1 MVPIEFRVRDT
12 KSFFTETGNLG
23 TGEFVWAIGKIG
35 LKKCKYEIP
44 TEQKLGAL
52 NTKTHF
58 LFA

>member
-1 MVPIEFRVRDT
+1 MVRVGLRVRDT
-12 KSFFTETGNLG
+12 KSFFTETSNLG
-23 TGEFVWAIGKIG
+23 TGKFVWAIGKIE